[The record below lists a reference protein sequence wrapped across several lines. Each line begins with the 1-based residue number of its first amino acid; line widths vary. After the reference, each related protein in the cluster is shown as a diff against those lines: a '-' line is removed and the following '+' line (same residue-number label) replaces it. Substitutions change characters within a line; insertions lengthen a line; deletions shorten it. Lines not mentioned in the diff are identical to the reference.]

1 MDQFGMGTKKRSE
14 KSISSGK
21 KSNKSASDTKRKNT
35 MDGKSSILGILPLKI
50 DTTVNEGRLSRVSN
64 VSQFTQ

>member
-1 MDQFGMGTKKRSE
+1 MDQFGMGSKKRSE

-21 KSNKSASDTKRKNT
+21 KSNRSASDTKRKHT
-35 MDGKSSILGILPLKI
+35 VEGKGSILGILPLKI
-50 DTTVNEGRLSRVSN
+50 DSTVNEGRVSRMSN